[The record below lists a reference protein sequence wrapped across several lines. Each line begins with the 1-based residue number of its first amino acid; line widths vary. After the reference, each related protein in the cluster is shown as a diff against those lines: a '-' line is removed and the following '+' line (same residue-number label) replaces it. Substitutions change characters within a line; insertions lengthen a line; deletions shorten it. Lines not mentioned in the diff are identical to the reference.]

1 LCATSAASWWFIFEN
16 AETWQPPSI
25 KPRIYFVKNYLYFV
39 IHGIVK
45 LCLILNVLLH

>member
-1 LCATSAASWWFIFEN
+1 MATAFHQAQDLLCE
-16 AETWQPPSI
+16 
-25 KPRIYFVKNYLYFV
+25 KKNYFFFV

>member
-1 LCATSAASWWFIFEN
+1 LCATAGGSSLRMQKHGN
-16 AETWQPPSI
+16 HPPSS
-25 KPRIYFVKNYLYFV
+25 PGFTLSKNYLYFV